1 MPGEPLLPEGETPRE
16 TPLPEGV
23 MDEIHRLREEH
34 DRNASREKG
43 ARSTRV
49 RTDADRA
56 KEKERSA
63 RRRRE
68 QTDEQRERERL
79 RSLKRRRAM
88 TPEERKAASVKRV
101 ARRQAQRAGADFRSR
116 TLLVTAPLEETAPP
130 QYATGPARGP
140 SADHPT
146 TNATNATNATGPGP
160 GPGPADG
167 SAEAESVS
175 FARRDENARVVA
187 DVAADPAADLLD
199 ALRGD
204 PLGVLNAHPVDDAL
218 GDPAGSPGA
227 GSFAAENA
235 RKATSAAEAERRRLE
250 EERARSAHRRAR
262 MTAEEKQLQNQA
274 RHARRQRAKAAGLA
288 GLEDPPNADPARV
301 EGTLGGD
308 DE

>member
-43 ARSTRV
+43 VRSTRV

-79 RSLKRRRAM
+79 RSLKRRQSM

-101 ARRQAQRAGADFRSR
+101 ARRQAQRAGAEFRSR
-116 TLLVTAPLEETAPP
+116 TLLVTAQIAE
-130 QYATGPARGP
+130 
-140 SADHPT
+140 HPT
-146 TNATNATNATGPGP
+146 THATNATGPGP
-160 GPGPADG
+160 GPVDG
-167 SAEAESVS
+167 SAEDESVS
-175 FARRDENARVVA
+175 FVKQNAEKEIADE
-187 DVAADPAADLLD
+187 DPADPAADLLD

-204 PLGVLNAHPVDDAL
+204 PLGVLNAHPVDDSL
-218 GDPAGSPGA
+218 GDPAGGA
-227 GSFAAENA
+227 GSFAASTKTDT
-235 RKATSAAEAERRRLE
+235 RAAEAERRRLE

-288 GLEDPPNADPARV
+288 GLEDPPGADPARV

>member
-43 ARSTRV
+43 VRSTRV

-288 GLEDPPNADPARV
+288 VLEDPPNADPARV

>member
-1 MPGEPLLPEGETPRE
+1 M
-16 TPLPEGV
+16 
-23 MDEIHRLREEH
+23 
-34 DRNASREKG
+34 
-43 ARSTRV
+43 
-49 RTDADRA
+49 
-56 KEKERSA
+56 
-63 RRRRE
+63 
-68 QTDEQRERERL
+68 
-79 RSLKRRRAM
+79 
-88 TPEERKAASVKRV
+88 
-101 ARRQAQRAGADFRSR
+101 
-116 TLLVTAPLEETAPP
+116 
-130 QYATGPARGP
+130 
-140 SADHPT
+140 
-146 TNATNATNATGPGP
+146 
-160 GPGPADG
+160 
-167 SAEAESVS
+167 
-175 FARRDENARVVA
+175 
-187 DVAADPAADLLD
+187 LD

-288 GLEDPPNADPARV
+288 VLEDPPNADPARV

>member
-43 ARSTRV
+43 VRSTRV

-63 RRRRE
+63 RRRSE

-101 ARRQAQRAGADFRSR
+101 ARRQARRAGAEFRSR
-116 TLLVTAPLEETAPP
+116 TLLVTAPLAE
-130 QYATGPARGP
+130 
-140 SADHPT
+140 HPT
-146 TNATNATNATGPGP
+146 THATNATGPGP
-160 GPGPADG
+160 GPGPGPADG
-167 SAEAESVS
+167 SVFDESAS
-175 FARRDENARVVA
+175 FARLNAEKEIA

-218 GDPAGSPGA
+218 GDPAGGA
-227 GSFAAENA
+227 GSFAAA
-235 RKATSAAEAERRRLE
+235 QKTTSAAEAERRRLE

-262 MTAEEKQLQNQA
+262 ATAEEKQLQNQA

-288 GLEDPPNADPARV
+288 GLEDPPGADPARV

>member
-301 EGTLGGD
+301 EGTLGVD

>member
-1 MPGEPLLPEGETPRE
+1 MHQIRVASTRHWSAGKSLIRREPIFDSGETNCAYA
-16 TPLPEGV
+16 PEFAFFACQLV
-23 MDEIHRLREEH
+23 Q
-34 DRNASREKG
+34 AS
-43 ARSTRV
+43 SN
-49 RTDADRA
+49 
-56 KEKERSA
+56 
-63 RRRRE
+63 
-68 QTDEQRERERL
+68 
-79 RSLKRRRAM
+79 
-88 TPEERKAASVKRV
+88 
-101 ARRQAQRAGADFRSR
+101 RQ
-116 TLLVTAPLEETAPP
+116 
-130 QYATGPARGP
+130 
-140 SADHPT
+140 
-146 TNATNATNATGPGP
+146 N
-160 GPGPADG
+160 
-167 SAEAESVS
+167 
-175 FARRDENARVVA
+175 ENARVVA

>member
-43 ARSTRV
+43 VRSTRV

-56 KEKERSA
+56 REKERSA

-101 ARRQAQRAGADFRSR
+101 ARRQAQRAGAEFRSR
-116 TLLVTAPLEETAPP
+116 TLLVTAQIAE
-130 QYATGPARGP
+130 
-140 SADHPT
+140 HPT
-146 TNATNATNATGPGP
+146 THATNATGPGP
-160 GPGPADG
+160 GLGPGPVDG
-167 SAEAESVS
+167 SAEDESAS
-175 FARRDENARVVA
+175 FARQNAEKGIADE
-187 DVAADPAADLLD
+187 DPADPAADLLD

-218 GDPAGSPGA
+218 GDPAGGA
-227 GSFAAENA
+227 GSFAASTKTDT
-235 RKATSAAEAERRRLE
+235 RAAEAERRRLE

-288 GLEDPPNADPARV
+288 GLEDPPGADPARV